1 MTEHLY
7 LFQIGPVQSFI
18 AQARRTADLYVGSR
32 LLSLLAGAG
41 VCAALANDVKM
52 LFPAVKACDK
62 LPDGVPHQF
71 AFISDHADPK
81 ALAKQIEAE
90 IYGYWR
96 REFVEPMREQ
106 LKPYGQRGWEAE
118 FDRQAEGWLEF
129 YWVAVPTASGSH
141 GAIYE
146 AAGKYKAARKMVRH
160 FPQVEDSEKPKC
172 TMTNAIAAL
181 SLDWKALRSNFNRH
195 GKLLRENEEL
205 SAVALIKRLGAL
217 IEDTELHRDRR
228 FKGFPS
234 TASIAGNKDD
244 RDEEGNVVNLEY
256 PYLAVLMMDGDR
268 MGERISKCRTVE
280 EHQQLSQK
288 ITQFAEAVEGMITG
302 QGRLI
307 YAGGDDVLAML
318 PLNKV
323 LETADAIRRDFEQI
337 VGGTMSAG
345 IAIMAVNT
353 PLEIALDAARTA
365 EKSAKK
371 DYGRNAVVIRDVR
384 SSAIREAGAKWKG
397 DHHGS
402 EIVKLVTELQSRFN
416 VRKGGLSGKLGY
428 DMHDIARYMCGSG
441 LPEVAL
447 EAELARL
454 IKRRWESGKAD
465 DIAKLTQDL
474 AALAKDNTWEAAAN
488 WVIIARFLA
497 TGGKRG
503 N

>member
-7 LFQIGPVQSFI
+7 LFQIGPVQTFI

-41 VCAALANDVKM
+41 VGAALANHVKM
-52 LFPAVKACDK
+52 LFPAVKAGEK
-62 LPDGVPHQF
+62 LPEGVPHQF
-71 AFISDHADPK
+71 AFISDHADPE

-141 GAIYE
+141 GAVYE

-172 TMTNAIAAL
+172 TMTGAIAAL
-181 SLDWKALRSNFNRH
+181 SLDWDTLRADCNRR
-195 GKLLRENEEL
+195 GKILRDNEEL
-205 SAVALIKRLGAL
+205 SAVALIKRLGGLVEGTA
-217 IEDTELHRDRR
+217 LHREHRLE
-228 FKGFPS
+228 GFPS
-234 TASIAGNKDD
+234 TASIAGNKDV
-244 RDEEGNVVNLEY
+244 RDEDDNVINLEY
-256 PYLAVLMMDGDR
+256 PYLAVLHMDGDK

-288 ITQFAEAVEGMITG
+288 ITQFAEAVDGMIADP
-302 QGRLI
+302 GRLI
-307 YAGGDDVLAML
+307 YAGGDDVLALL
-318 PLNKV
+318 PLHSV
-323 LETADAIRRDFEQI
+323 LKIANDIRLAFKQI

-345 IAIMAVNT
+345 IAIMGVKT
-353 PLEIALDAARTA
+353 PLEIALDAARKA
-365 EKSAKK
+365 EKSAKEG
-371 DYGRNAVVIRDVR
+371 YGRNAVVIRDVR
-384 SSAIREAGAKWKG
+384 SNAIREAGAKWKG
-397 DHHGS
+397 EHHGS
-402 EIVKLVTELQSRFN
+402 QIVNLVTELQSRFN

-441 LPEVAL
+441 LPEEARK
-447 EAELARL
+447 AELARL

-465 DIAKLTQDL
+465 DIDKLTHDL
-474 AALAKDNTWEAAAN
+474 AALAQDNTWEAAAN